1 MRHKVWLARVAAAA
15 FILSAAQAR
24 AQDSGETV
32 ALPDLPG
39 LELGFEEARGG
50 SYIREWV
57 PRGETVQ
64 AWTRM
69 VTLQRFAGFF
79 ANGGTLQSWAGAF
92 TSSLRGG
99 CPAARLEGPAF
110 RGTEVELRVDCPRN
124 PATGRPETFMLRG
137 MAGRRDLHIVQA
149 AMRRAPS
156 PADLVWARGVVAGA
170 TYCAPGSA
178 VAACAAGADK

>member
-79 ANGGTLQSWAGAF
+79 ANGGTLQSWAAAA
-92 TSSLRGG
+92 TSGIPAS
-99 CPAARLEGPAF
+99 CPAARLDGPHF
-110 RGTEVELRVDCPRN
+110 RAGEVELRLDCPRSR
-124 PATGRPETFMLRG
+124 ATGQPETLIMRA
-137 MAGRRDLHIVQA
+137 MAGRRDLHVVQA
-149 AMRRAPS
+149 AMRRTPS